1 MTTPDTRVAFVSGA
15 RLPGWVERFAASHGG
30 LVEEELDGGL
40 QLSAADGA
48 VALLQAPWPADG
60 RPGRGDDAVARLASL
75 ASQSRG
81 IGAVLVR
88 RGGYSVAVVSGGA
101 VLASKTG
108 TRHVQ
113 SRTAAGGWSQQRF
126 ARRRANQADALV
138 EAVADHAAR
147 IFADHR
153 IEYLAPGGDR
163 TLAEQVLAEP
173 VLKQYAA
180 RPRLAFLDVPDPR
193 AAVLKKAAA
202 DLCAVRILVTDPPA
216 QPDVLRANPPK

>member
-1 MTTPDTRVAFVSGA
+1 MTTPDTRVAFVSGD
-15 RLPGWVERFAASHGG
+15 RLPGWVDRFAASHGA
-30 LVEEELDGGL
+30 LVEEELDAGM
-40 QLSAADGA
+40 QLRAADGA
-48 VALLQAPWPADG
+48 VALLQAPWPVDG
-60 RPGRGDDAVARLASL
+60 RPGRGGDAVARLASL
-75 ASQSRG
+75 ASQSRS
-81 IGAVLVR
+81 IGTVLVR
-88 RGGYSVAVVSGGA
+88 RGGYSVAVVSAGT

-126 ARRRANQADALV
+126 ARRRAIQADALV
-138 EAVADHAAR
+138 EAVAEHGGR
-147 IFADHR
+147 IFAEHR

-193 AAVLKKAAA
+193 AAVLKKAAT
-202 DLCAVRILVTDPPA
+202 DLCAVRILVTDQQA
-216 QPDVLRANPPK
+216 

>member
-1 MTTPDTRVAFVSGA
+1 VQ
-15 RLPGWVERFAASHGG
+15 RFAASHGG
-30 LVEEELDGGL
+30 LTEEELDGGL
-40 QLSAADGA
+40 ELRAADGA
-48 VALLQAPWPADG
+48 VALLQAPWPVDG
-60 RPGRGDDAVARLASL
+60 RPGRGGDAVSRLASL
-75 ASQSRG
+75 AGQPRRLG
-81 IGAVLVR
+81 VVLIR
-88 RGGYSVAVVSGGA
+88 RGGYSVAVISGGA

-153 IEYLAPGGDR
+153 IEYVAPGGDR

-173 VLKQYAA
+173 VLKPYAL

-193 AAVLKKAAA
+193 AAVLKKAAS
-202 DLCAVRILVTDPPA
+202 DLCAVRILVTDPPS
-216 QPDVLRANPPK
+216 

>member
-1 MTTPDTRVAFVSGA
+1 MASPETRVAFVSGD

-30 LVEEELDGGL
+30 LAEEELDAGL
-40 QLSAADGA
+40 QLRAADGA
-48 VALLQAPWPADG
+48 VALLQPPWPAEG
-60 RPGRGDDAVARLASL
+60 RPGHGSDAVSRLASL
-75 ASQSRG
+75 ASQPRC

-88 RGGYSVAVVSGGA
+88 RGGYSVGVVSGGA
-101 VLASKTG
+101 VLAAKTG
-108 TRHVQ
+108 TRHIQ

-180 RPRLAFLDVPDPR
+180 WPRLPFLDVPDPR
-193 AAVLKKAAA
+193 TAVLKKAAA
-202 DLCAVRILVTDPPA
+202 DLCAVRILVTDPPG
-216 QPDVLRANPPK
+216 

>member
-1 MTTPDTRVAFVSGA
+1 MPSPESRVAFVSGA
-15 RLPGWVERFAASHGG
+15 RLPGWVDRFAASHGA
-30 LVEEELDGGL
+30 LAEEELDAGL
-40 QLSAADGA
+40 QLRAADGA
-48 VALLQAPWPADG
+48 VALLQPPWPADG
-60 RPGRGDDAVARLASL
+60 RPGRGTDAVARLASL
-75 ASQSRG
+75 ASQTRS
-81 IGAVLVR
+81 IGTVLVR

-138 EAVADHAAR
+138 EAVAGHAAR

-163 TLAEQVLAEP
+163 TLADQVLAEP
-173 VLKQYAA
+173 ALKRYAGL
-180 RPRLAFLDVPDPR
+180 PRLGFLDVPDPR

-202 DLCAVRILVTDPPA
+202 ELCSVRILVTDPA
-216 QPDVLRANPPK
+216 S

>member
-1 MTTPDTRVAFVSGA
+1 MTVSGGTSSRLTFVSGV
-15 RLPGWVERFAASHGG
+15 RLRGWVERFTASHG
-30 LVEEELDGGL
+30 EASQEELDDGL
-40 QLSAADGA
+40 QLRAADGTL
-48 VALLQAPWPADG
+48 ALLQAPWPADG
-60 RPGRGDDAVARLASL
+60 RPGRGSDAVSRLAAL
-75 ASQSRG
+75 ASQPRS

-88 RGGYSVAVVSGGA
+88 RGGYSVAVVSGGT

-138 EAVADHAAR
+138 EAVAEHAGR

-163 TLAEQVLAEP
+163 SLAELVLAEP
-173 VLKQYAA
+173 ALKQYA
-180 RPRLAFLDVPDPR
+180 RLTRLAFLDVPDPR
-193 AAVLKKAAA
+193 AAVLKKSAVE
-202 DLCAVRILVTDPPA
+202 LCAVRIRVSDPP
-216 QPDVLRANPPK
+216 V

>member
-1 MTTPDTRVAFVSGA
+1 MTTTETRVAFVSGA
-15 RLPGWVERFAASHGG
+15 RLPGWVERFAASHGP
-30 LVEEELDGGL
+30 LSEEELDGGL
-40 QLSAADGA
+40 QLSAEDGA
-48 VALLQAPWPADG
+48 LALLQAPWPADG
-60 RPGRGDDAVARLASL
+60 RPGRGSDAVARLASL
-75 ASQSRG
+75 ASQPRS

-153 IEYLAPGGDR
+153 IEYVAPGGDR
-163 TLAEQVLAEP
+163 ALADQVLAER
-173 VLKQYAA
+173 VLKQFAA

-216 QPDVLRANPPK
+216 

>member
-1 MTTPDTRVAFVSGA
+1 MTTTESRVAFVSGA
-15 RLPGWVERFAASHGG
+15 RLPGWVERFAASHGP
-30 LVEEELDGGL
+30 LSEEELDGGL

-48 VALLQAPWPADG
+48 MALLQAPWPVDG
-60 RPGRGDDAVARLASL
+60 RPGRGSDAVARVASL
-75 ASQSRG
+75 ASQPRS
-81 IGAVLVR
+81 IGTVLVR

-163 TLAEQVLAEP
+163 ALAEQVLAEP
-173 VLKQYAA
+173 VLKQYAV

-216 QPDVLRANPPK
+216 

>member
-1 MTTPDTRVAFVSGA
+1 MTTPDSRVAFVSGA
-15 RLPGWVERFAASHGG
+15 RLPGWVERFEASHGG

-40 QLSAADGA
+40 LLSAADGA

-60 RPGRGDDAVARLASL
+60 RPGHGRDAVARLGSL
-75 ASQSRG
+75 ASQPRG
-81 IGAVLVR
+81 IGAILVR

-138 EAVADHAAR
+138 EAVAEHAAR

-216 QPDVLRANPPK
+216 

>member
-1 MTTPDTRVAFVSGA
+1 MPSPETRVAFVSGA
-15 RLPGWVERFAASHGG
+15 RLPGWVERFAASHGA
-30 LVEEELDGGL
+30 LNEEELDAGL
-40 QLSAADGA
+40 QLRAADGA
-48 VALLQAPWPADG
+48 GALLQAPWPVDG
-60 RPGRGDDAVARLASL
+60 RPGRGADAVSRLASL
-75 ASQSRG
+75 AVAAPHASGQSWSAAAAIPWPWSAR
-81 IGAVLVR
+81 AR
-88 RGGYSVAVVSGGA
+88 CWPPRP
-101 VLASKTG
+101 G

-138 EAVADHAAR
+138 EAVAEHAAR

-180 RPRLAFLDVPDPR
+180 LSRLPFLDVPDPR

-216 QPDVLRANPPK
+216 

>member
-1 MTTPDTRVAFVSGA
+1 MTTPESRVAFVSGA
-15 RLPGWVERFAASHGG
+15 RLQGWVERFAASHGT
-30 LVEEELDGGL
+30 LVEEERDGGL
-40 QLSAADGA
+40 QLSAGDGA

-60 RPGRGDDAVARLASL
+60 RPGRGSDAVARLASL
-75 ASQSRG
+75 ASQPRG

-138 EAVADHAAR
+138 EAVAEHAAR
-147 IFADHR
+147 IFAEHR

-173 VLKQYAA
+173 VLKQYAT

-216 QPDVLRANPPK
+216 SSNAPAAYPPD

>member
-1 MTTPDTRVAFVSGA
+1 MTTTESRVAFVSGA

-30 LVEEELDGGL
+30 LVEEELDAGL

-48 VALLQAPWPADG
+48 VALLQPPWPVDG
-60 RPGRGDDAVARLASL
+60 RPGRGSDAVARLASL
-75 ASQSRG
+75 ASQPRSL
-81 IGAVLVR
+81 GAILVR

-138 EAVADHAAR
+138 EAVAEHAAR

-202 DLCAVRILVTDPPA
+202 DLCAVRILVTDPA
-216 QPDVLRANPPK
+216 S

>member
-1 MTTPDTRVAFVSGA
+1 MTTPESRVAFVSGA
-15 RLPGWVERFAASHGG
+15 RLPGWVERFAASHGT
-30 LVEEELDGGL
+30 LVEQELDGGL
-40 QLSAADGA
+40 QLSAGDGA
-48 VALLQAPWPADG
+48 VALLQSPWPADG
-60 RPGRGDDAVARLASL
+60 RPGRGGDAVARLASL
-75 ASQSRG
+75 ASQPRG

-138 EAVADHAAR
+138 EAVAEHAAR

-173 VLKQYAA
+173 ALKHYVA

-216 QPDVLRANPPK
+216 

>member
-1 MTTPDTRVAFVSGA
+1 MPTAETRVAFVSGA
-15 RLPGWVERFAASHGG
+15 RLPGWVERFIASHGP
-30 LVEEELDGGL
+30 VSEAELDAGL
-40 QLSAADGA
+40 QLRAADGA
-48 VALLQAPWPADG
+48 SALLQPPWPADG
-60 RPGRGDDAVARLASL
+60 RPGRGSGAVARLASL
-75 ASQSRG
+75 ASQPRSVG
-81 IGAVLVR
+81 VLLVR
-88 RGGYSVAVVSGGA
+88 RGGYSVAVVSGGT

-153 IEYLAPGGDR
+153 IEYVAPGGDR
-163 TLAEQVLAEP
+163 TLAEQVLAGP
-173 VLKQYAA
+173 VLKQYSSLL
-180 RPRLAFLDVPDPR
+180 RLTFLDVPDPR

-216 QPDVLRANPPK
+216 

>member
-15 RLPGWVERFAASHGG
+15 RLPGWVERFAASHGD
-30 LVEEELDGGL
+30 LTEEELDGGL

-48 VALLQAPWPADG
+48 VAMLQAPWPADG
-60 RPGRGDDAVARLASL
+60 RPGRGPDAVTRLASL
-75 ASQSRG
+75 ASQPRS

-88 RGGYSVAVVSGGA
+88 RGGYSVAVVSGGV

-138 EAVADHAAR
+138 EAVAEHAGR
-147 IFADHR
+147 IFAEHR

-216 QPDVLRANPPK
+216 